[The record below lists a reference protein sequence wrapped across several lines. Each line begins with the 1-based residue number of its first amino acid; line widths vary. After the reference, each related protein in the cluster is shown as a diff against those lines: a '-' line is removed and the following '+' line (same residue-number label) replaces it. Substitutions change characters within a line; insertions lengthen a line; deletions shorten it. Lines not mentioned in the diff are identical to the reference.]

1 MKNVAKVILSTII
14 GLVLWAVFGVL
25 FLLIVGVL
33 LGTIEPLA
41 RIVGWIYASDLWG
54 HLVPTLLYAIP
65 CIMPAWVISKIH
77 AGNFQV
83 RRIALWTMCAIV
95 VLLITTYAVISEDV
109 NWWAVIQGLIGTA
122 MAFGIFASKD

>member
-14 GLVLWAVFGVL
+14 GLVLWAVFGAL
-25 FLLIVGVL
+25 FLLIVGLL
-33 LGTIEPLA
+33 LGAIEPLA
-41 RIVGWIYASDLWG
+41 TIVGWIYASDLWG

-77 AGNFQV
+77 ASDFRV
-83 RRIALWTMCAIV
+83 RRIALWIMCAIII
-95 VLLITTYAVISEDV
+95 LLITVYAVMSENA

-122 MAFGIFASKD
+122 FAFGMFTMKD